1 MNNFSVNEVIEMA
14 VQTERD
20 GYLFYTR
27 ALERKDLTAEARLML
42 TRLRDDE
49 IQHEKT
55 FRNLREVLDIED
67 IAVSGDWE
75 MVGSY
80 LRAIASSHIF
90 NQPDSAINLAA
101 KAGDYREV
109 IENAIAFEKDTLLF
123 FFMMR
128 EHVSDEKANNAIKK
142 IIEEETNHIIT
153 LKQFLED

>member
-1 MNNFSVNEVIEMA
+1 MNNFSVNEVIELA
-14 VQTERD
+14 VQIERN
-20 GYLFYTR
+20 GYAFYNR
-27 ALERKDLTAEARLML
+27 ALERKDLTSEARLML

-49 IQHEKT
+49 IQHEVI
-55 FRNLREVLDIED
+55 FRNLREVLDIKD

-80 LRAIASSHIF
+80 LQAIATSHIF

-101 KAGDYREV
+101 KAGDYRGV

-128 EHVSDEKANNAIKK
+128 EHVSEEKANKVIKK
-142 IIEEETNHIIT
+142 IIEEETSHIMT